1 MKFGKL
7 INGEIHTE
15 NVDTILMTEQE
26 LYDAQQIPGP
36 GAWEIHRGGQ
46 VIHVIVSPMPESAA
60 ATHDPVEAR

>member
-1 MKFGKL
+1 MKFGRL
-7 INGEIHTE
+7 INGEVHTE

-36 GAWEIHRGGQ
+36 GAWEIHRDGR
-46 VIHVIVSPMPESAA
+46 VIHVLVTPTPDSPA